1 MSTFNVNIEGLSDNV
16 LGSLSSAADSLS
28 SAKSTL
34 SGIDMPDNFSMAG
47 KIKSA
52 VNQIGDIKNTVSTC
66 SSSVNGIIANAYNLM
81 RQNNFVL
88 ANSPL
93 FTKSFD
99 SSFVNTNIRATP
111 SSTKNTK
118 SKKTNSANN
127 ILKLLNDIFNLNKA
141 NKVSSAKANNTKP
154 TMDMR
159 PSYQGGGFGVNLTA
173 PDAR

>member
-1 MSTFNVNIEGLSDNV
+1 MSTFNVNIEGLRDNV
-16 LGSLSSAADSLS
+16 IGSLSSAADSLS

-47 KIKSA
+47 KIKSLA
-52 VNQIGDIKNTVSTC
+52 NQIGDIKNTVSTC

-99 SSFVNTNIRATP
+99 SSFVNTNIRATT

-118 SKKTNSANN
+118 STKSNNANS
-127 ILKLLNDIFNLNKA
+127 ILKLLNDIFNLNKI
-141 NKVSSAKANNTKP
+141 SSTKANNTRP
-154 TMDMR
+154 VIDIR
-159 PSYQGGGFGVNLTA
+159 PSYQGGGYGVNLTA

>member
-52 VNQIGDIKNTVSTC
+52 VNQIENIKNTVSTC

-99 SSFVNTNIRATP
+99 SSFVKTNIPMNSTSK
-111 SSTKNTK
+111 SSTKSVKSTK
-118 SKKTNSANN
+118 TSNS
-127 ILKLLNDIFNLNKA
+127 ILKLLNDILRSTVASTTKT
-141 NKVSSAKANNTKP
+141 KNTKP
-154 TMDMR
+154 VTDMR